1 MLIYIIG
8 PDGVGKSIQA
18 KLLEKELRIRGI
30 PASYVW
36 IRWNHKLSLLPLA
49 LARLLGL
56 SRVKQLRS
64 GKKVVYHYFNRVKP
78 IAVAYQYALVVDTA
92 LSILFKI
99 KTRLWSGR
107 SVICD
112 RSAYDTLVDLMVST
126 RNPNL
131 LNSYVARLLLQPSRG
146 GTAVMLMARPDI
158 LKSRREDIRED
169 KDLELKT
176 KLYNRLVPSFRVT
189 VLNAEEPIA
198 KIHSTLMQIVG
209 GMINEPSQLSG

>member
-8 PDGVGKSIQA
+8 PDGAGKTIQA
-18 KLLEKELRIRGI
+18 KLLEKELRTRGI

-36 IRWNHKLSLLPLA
+36 MRWNHKFSLLPLA
-49 LARLLGL
+49 LARLLKL
-56 SRVKQLRS
+56 SRVKQLS

-78 IAVAYQYALVVDTA
+78 IAVAYQYALLVDTA

-99 KTRLWSGR
+99 KTRLWTGKF
-107 SVICD
+107 VICD

-131 LNSYVARLLLQPSRG
+131 LNSLVAKLLLPPSRG
-146 GTAVMLMARPDI
+146 GTVVMLMARPDI
-158 LKSRREDIRED
+158 LRSRREDIRED
-169 KDLELKT
+169 RDLELKT
-176 KLYNRLVPSFRVT
+176 KLYNRLAPSFRIT

-198 KIHSTLMQIVG
+198 KIHSALMQIVG
-209 GMINEPSQLSG
+209 GMINEPRQLSG